1 MRINSYQKEL
11 ANLKMEW
18 SKCEEVQLTNHDKAE
33 IVRAKLNEE
42 LGTTVFQSGVLSTP
56 NQTTASK
63 KLSQS
68 IIE

>member
-1 MRINSYQKEL
+1 MKINSYQKEL
-11 ANLKMEW
+11 ANLKMER

-42 LGTTVFQSGVLSTP
+42 LGTTVFQSGVLSMP